1 MDNRERNLI
10 KKKILKCLTEDFG
23 NNQALFDKKGKW
35 QVFNGTDLNMV
46 MDAVV
51 LGLELSK
58 HDINQ
63 QQVKKCDLADVV
75 KPKGTLC
82 LYESG
87 DTTSARCIHCG
98 REKWEHKRA

>member
-1 MDNRERNLI
+1 MKNKNRTKEQILDEMIEAMPFNLSENH
-10 KKKILKCLTEDFG
+10 KPYILE
-23 NNQALFDKKGKW
+23 A
-35 QVFNGTDLNMV
+35 MEIY
-46 MDAVV
+46 A
-51 LGLELSK
+51 
-58 HDINQ
+58 Q

>member
-1 MDNRERNLI
+1 MTKLEQHRQTWQGKSDEWLFERLANELTQKTEEIHNL
-10 KKKILKCLTEDFG
+10 L
-23 NNQALFDKKGKW
+23 NQ
-35 QVFNGTDLNMV
+35 
-46 MDAVV
+46 
-51 LGLELSK
+51 LE
-58 HDINQ
+58 
-63 QQVKKCDLADVV
+63 QVKKCDLADVV

>member
-1 MDNRERNLI
+1 MEDYELDKLATKVLQKHVPNRYPRSNNW
-10 KKKILKCLTEDFG
+10 KNAMFDFAR
-23 NNQALFDKKGKW
+23 QYH
-35 QVFNGTDLNMV
+35 
-46 MDAVV
+46 
-51 LGLELSK
+51 E
-58 HDINQ
+58 I
-63 QQVKKCDLADVV
+63 QVKKCDLADVV

>member
-1 MDNRERNLI
+1 MN
-10 KKKILKCLTEDFG
+10 TPEDFLKG
-23 NNQALFDKKGKW
+23 RNIKDRTITVLTFNDK
-35 QVFNGTDLNMV
+35 NYMLTDLMLDYAKV
-46 MDAVV
+46 YAET
-51 LGLELSK
+51 L
-58 HDINQ
+58 
-63 QQVKKCDLADVV
+63 VKKCDLADVV

>member
-1 MDNRERNLI
+1 MNRRQIIN
-10 KKKILKCLTEDFG
+10 KILHDHIDVNKHEDYT
-23 NNQALFDKKGKW
+23 NYKKLITAIEEW
-35 QVFNGTDLNMV
+35 H
-46 MDAVV
+46 
-51 LGLELSK
+51 ESE
-58 HDINQ
+58 
-63 QQVKKCDLADVV
+63 VKKCDLADVV